1 MSVNRNVN
9 IIKAV
14 QPIVEREPIS
24 YNFSASLWAIGGGGG
39 GEDGTASNT
48 GGGGGGGAAAVVS
61 SSISIVPNITW
72 TIEVG
77 EGGSSNSAGEDT
89 TAIAYDV
96 NYDGLV
102 TLRAQGGRPGNNGIG
117 GNSGTGSVETI
128 FATSSYSAFTGGT
141 EVTGGGRNSAGGGA
155 GANGNGGIGTVYD
168 GNPGT
173 GVGGVG
179 GIGIGIFGGV
189 AGGGGGGIGD
199 TVQGGTAT
207 QGGGDGGLV
216 LATLSPNGE
225 DATRYGAGGGGGL
238 GDTATPGTGGAGY
251 KGTVIISFVG
261 KIGTEL
267 NQYDIATTNASSSYN
282 VGSNTTTIFFESGS
296 GTFRYTAPFPYVP
309 GN

>member
-48 GGGGGGGAAAVVS
+48 GAGGGGGAAAVVS

-77 EGGSSNSAGEDT
+77 EGGSANLAGENT
-89 TAIAYDV
+89 TAIVYDV

-102 TLRAQGGRPGNNGIG
+102 TLRAQGGRPGNNAIG

-155 GANGNGGIGTVYD
+155 GANGNGGTGTVFD

-179 GIGIGIFGGV
+179 GIGLGIFGGV

-199 TVQGGTAT
+199 TVQGGTAL
-207 QGGGDGGLV
+207 QGGGYGGLV
-216 LATLSPNGE
+216 LGTSSPNGE
-225 DATRYGAGGGGGL
+225 DGSKYGAGGGGGL
-238 GDTATPGTGGAGY
+238 GHPGIPGTGGAGY
-251 KGTVIISFVG
+251 KGAVILSFVG
-261 KIGTEL
+261 RIGTEL
-267 NQYDIATTNASSSYN
+267 GEYDITTTNASSSFN
-282 VGSNTTTIFFESGS
+282 GGTTTIFFESGS

>member
-14 QPIVEREPIS
+14 QPIVERDPIS
-24 YNFSASLWAIGGGGG
+24 YNFSASLFAIGGGGG

-48 GGGGGGGAAAVVS
+48 GAGGGGGAGAVVS
-61 SSISIVPNITW
+61 SSISIVPNVTW

-77 EGGSSNSAGEDT
+77 DGGSANSAGEDT
-89 TAIAYDV
+89 TAITYDV
-96 NYDGLV
+96 NYDGLL
-102 TLRAQGGRPGNNGIG
+102 TLRAQGGRPGNNAIG
-117 GNSGTGSVETI
+117 GNSGTGSVETTS
-128 FATSSYSAFTGGT
+128 ATSSYAAFTGGT

-179 GIGIGIFGGV
+179 GNGINIFGGI

-199 TVQGGTAT
+199 VVQGGTAS

-225 DATRYGAGGGGGL
+225 DATKYGAGGGGGL
-238 GDTATPGTGGAGY
+238 GHLSTPGTGGAGY
-251 KGTVIISFVG
+251 KGSVIISFVG

-267 NQYDIATTNASSSYN
+267 NQYDITTTNASSSYN
-282 VGSNTTTIFFESGS
+282 SGTNTTTIFFETGS
-296 GTFRYTAPFPYVP
+296 GTFRYTAPFPYIP